1 MVTGG
6 TPQYIV
12 DQCEGLVDVPLGM
25 DDWRINLDTPAFSE
39 FIHCAFDGTLVGTRS
54 QGEFTS
60 ACMLQPAL
68 LCSPASSVSL
78 KHMHALCA
86 GQTLITAACQC

>member
-12 DQCEGLVDVPLGM
+12 DKCEGLVDVPLGM

-39 FIHCAFDGTLVGTRS
+39 FIHAAFDGTLVGTR
-54 QGEFTS
+54 GKGGIPNTRVM
-60 ACMLQPAL
+60 CCHQPQL
-68 LCSPASSVSL
+68 
-78 KHMHALCA
+78 M
-86 GQTLITAACQC
+86 